1 MPRQPEERFS
11 FNTFELDLTIR
22 GIPQRN
28 DIKYW
33 PTRKQLKND
42 ERVIGKRYSL
52 ERFSRNPKSRN
63 RESKHSA
70 VQGQGHPQISR

>member
-33 PTRKQLKND
+33 PTRKQLK
-42 ERVIGKRYSL
+42 K
-52 ERFSRNPKSRN
+52 
-63 RESKHSA
+63 
-70 VQGQGHPQISR
+70 